1 MQENVG
7 WAVGF
12 GILAGILA
20 AALGMFFVGIKR
32 YRKEV
37 PVGSPFTKVV
47 QVFVAAVRKWRV
59 RETRGICN
67 EDDDG
72 MNGKNQLGQSGRITL
87 ARTKQLRYVMCQ
99 RQLYSTEST
108 SFFFF

>member
-20 AALGMFFVGIKR
+20 AALGLFLVGIKR

-47 QVFVAAVRKWRV
+47 QVLVAAVRKWRV
-59 RETRGICN
+59 RETRGIYV
-67 EDDDG
+67 EE
-72 MNGKNQLGQSGRITL
+72 NGENQLGQSRRITL
-87 ARTKQLRYVMCQ
+87 ARTRQFRYII
-99 RQLYSTEST
+99 
-108 SFFFF
+108 FHIN